1 MTDSLKNKTIK
12 GTLWGAIE
20 RFSGQGVQFL
30 VLIVMARMLTP
41 KDYGLVGILAVF
53 VNIAQTLIDSGF
65 SQALIRKQDRNEK
78 DYATTFFFNI
88 VVGLFVYILFYI
100 ISPFVSDFY
109 NEPELKPLMRVLS
122 FVVIINS
129 FSVVQIALY
138 TARVD
143 FKTQS
148 KATIL
153 AAITS
158 GVVGIYSAYIGLNTW
173 SLVYQQVS
181 YAIVNTLLL
190 WLYSKWKPIWSFSQK
205 SFNDLFSFG
214 SKILIGGLINTIYN
228 NIYQLV
234 IGKVFNTSILG
245 YYTRGSHF
253 AQFPS
258 QNISGILQRVTYPIL
273 CELQGD
279 TERLVNVYRKFI
291 RVSTLIIFPIMM
303 VLAGISRPMIMVV
316 LGEKWSYAATLL
328 CIICFSSMW
337 YPIHHLNV
345 NVLQAIGRSDLTL
358 KIEVVKKIVGIII
371 LIGTIPLGI
380 EAICYGGILSSII
393 CLVINSYYVGKLLG
407 VGFVR
412 QMCDVTPILLISL
425 VTFAILLV
433 IFVCNT
439 PNCLSNKAH
448 QFRMFL

>member
-316 LGEKWSYAATLL
+316 LGEKWSYAA
-328 CIICFSSMW
+328 
-337 YPIHHLNV
+337 
-345 NVLQAIGRSDLTL
+345 A
-358 KIEVVKKIVGIII
+358 I
-371 LIGTIPLGI
+371 LIFII
-380 EAICYGGILSSII
+380 AIIGL
-393 CLVINSYYVGKLLG
+393 
-407 VGFVR
+407 
-412 QMCDVTPILLISL
+412 TWPIWKNYLPSK
-425 VTFAILLV
+425 T
-433 IFVCNT
+433 
-439 PNCLSNKAH
+439 K
-448 QFRMFL
+448 